1 MHTQADPDAKTR
13 QTVVDMLM
21 KEGSK
26 QSSTFLLGMANRA
39 KEDPFAKIKQLM
51 QRTIE
56 QLLAEAAA
64 EANSKGYCDKVL
76 SEARQKRDYAV
87 EKITALNANM
97 AQLEAARD
105 KREEEIGVL
114 VDEMQE
120 LQRDEANANDMR
132 ATEEA
137 ENQATLVEAE
147 AGREA
152 TMDAIKIL
160 SDFYKTVSKEEVDL
174 SLAQKKGPMDDAP
187 DAGFETGDS
196 YTGGQGES
204 GGILGMLDVIR
215 SDFERTMT
223 TTTKAEAESEKEHG
237 KFVDETGVS
246 LYEKTMARDLKTKE
260 KDDAIEELSSDDED
274 LQSQ

>member
-26 QSSTFLLGMANRA
+26 LHSTFLIGMANRA

-105 KREEEIGVL
+105 KRQEEISVL
-114 VDEMQE
+114 GDEIRK
-120 LQRDEANANDMR
+120 LQQDEATANDLR
-132 ATEEA
+132 ATEES
-137 ENQATLVEAE
+137 ENQETLIEAE
-147 AGREA
+147 A
-152 TMDAIKIL
+152 
-160 SDFYKTVSKEEVDL
+160 
-174 SLAQKKGPMDDAP
+174 
-187 DAGFETGDS
+187 
-196 YTGGQGES
+196 
-204 GGILGMLDVIR
+204 
-215 SDFERTMT
+215 
-223 TTTKAEAESEKEHG
+223 
-237 KFVDETGVS
+237 
-246 LYEKTMARDLKTKE
+246 
-260 KDDAIEELSSDDED
+260 
-274 LQSQ
+274 